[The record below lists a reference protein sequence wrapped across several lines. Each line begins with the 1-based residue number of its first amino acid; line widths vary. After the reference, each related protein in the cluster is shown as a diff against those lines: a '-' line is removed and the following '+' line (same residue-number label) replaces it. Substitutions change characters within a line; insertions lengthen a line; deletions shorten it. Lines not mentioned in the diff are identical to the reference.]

1 MTLLATFPT
10 DRAQQGKLQAFV
22 GQSMVG
28 EWPCLGKADNAKA
41 KASGNPDR
49 NPLKQFGDTPTGTWK
64 VRVGVG
70 QTDIATYGPLAPFTL
85 WPSGGQA
92 LASHAPSNRRTGIW
106 IHGGALNKAGGLRP
120 TYGCIRVHD
129 ATMEALHSLA
139 RKHGPIDMLE
149 TKEIA

>member
-1 MTLLATFPT
+1 MTLTVTFPT
-10 DRAQQGKLQAFV
+10 DRAQQGTLRAFV
-22 GQSMVG
+22 GNTQVG

-41 KASGNPDR
+41 KASGNPTR

-64 VRVGVG
+64 VRVGIV
-70 QTDIATYGPLAPFTL
+70 QTDIATYGTLAPYTL
-85 WPSGGQA
+85 WPTGGQA
-92 LASHAPSNRRTGIW
+92 LESHSPENRRTGIW

-129 ATMEALHSLA
+129 ATMAALQDLT

-149 TKEIA
+149 TKEM